1 MGPGVAERKFW
12 TGGPEGEALAE
23 GEMEPKRK
31 VAPHA
36 WHRFKSRL
44 KTRALILGA
53 AIVVFVVLRFV
64 VGGQ

>member
-1 MGPGVAERKFW
+1 MDGC
-12 TGGPEGEALAE
+12 PEGEAFAE

-36 WHRFKSRL
+36 WQRFKSRL
-44 KTRALILGA
+44 KTRLLILVA
-53 AIVVFVVLRFV
+53 IIVVFVVLRFV